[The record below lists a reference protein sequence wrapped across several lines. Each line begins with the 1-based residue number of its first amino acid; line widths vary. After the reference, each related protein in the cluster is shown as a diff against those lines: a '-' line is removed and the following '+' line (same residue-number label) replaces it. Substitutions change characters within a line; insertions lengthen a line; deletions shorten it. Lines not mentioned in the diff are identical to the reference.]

1 MTRSEREH
9 IIQRYLSGEMS
20 SAEEGDFFIQVA
32 LDRELRHDLQAQQT
46 IESAFRKEREAE
58 RVGHTAL
65 RTRVAS
71 MLAAGPPP
79 APSSEPVTAPA
90 EMPAPPA
97 AAPLPPSPAL
107 PEVVARNGG
116 SLLGW
121 SALAVCAVVA
131 VIALLLADPFGG
143 KGTPS
148 PAPAP
153 AASPA
158 ESGAGSGS
166 SMQRRDIP
174 GDVSTPGGSPAIQEG
189 PSSPAITPS
198 TRPRRT
204 ATQERASTASPR
216 SDLRARS
223 TTTRTAPLP
232 SHDATEHDATTEEGA
247 RNGGASGKMK
257 VGVRV
262 KIKPQQ

>member
-90 EMPAPPA
+90 RRPRHPAHSVPGDMEPSALCGPA
-97 AAPLPPSPAL
+97 AELRSRPRHRLPSGFDHGLSAFAKGRDGL
-107 PEVVARNGG
+107 RRGHVGVARPERRFRVVFHVE
-116 SLLGW
+116 LD
-121 SALAVCAVVA
+121 AL
-131 VIALLLADPFGG
+131 
-143 KGTPS
+143 
-148 PAPAP
+148 
-153 AASPA
+153 
-158 ESGAGSGS
+158 
-166 SMQRRDIP
+166 R
-174 GDVSTPGGSPAIQEG
+174 GGSPGDLPREIEAEVDARRDAAAG
-189 PSSPAITPS
+189 YPVAVDADAVPAGN
-198 TRPRRT
+198 
-204 ATQERASTASPR
+204 RAK
-216 SDLRARS
+216 
-223 TTTRTAPLP
+223 
-232 SHDATEHDATTEEGA
+232 G
-247 RNGGASGKMK
+247 
-257 VGVRV
+257 
-262 KIKPQQ
+262 